1 MNVEGVEDVG
11 DAVDE
16 VALVAD
22 ADVGYEDV
30 GFDSVEEP
38 EQVASY
44 TATQT
49 ENT

>member
-1 MNVEGVEDVG
+1 MNVEDVEGAG

-22 ADVGYEDV
+22 VDVGYEDV
-30 GFDSVEEP
+30 GFDFVAEP

-44 TATQT
+44 IAIQID
-49 ENT
+49 